1 MHPVR
6 FIVRLFLVIVVIA
19 IVAVFAINAYVKNV
33 GGQYLRTPEEAAN
46 LGDVDCV
53 LVLGCGVRPDG
64 TPSPMLR
71 DRLQEGIDLFTSG
84 VAPKLLMSGDHSQD
98 NYNEVGTMKDWAI
111 QAGVPSADVFMD
123 HAGLSTYESMRRARD
138 VFGAQRVVVVS
149 QGYHLYRSLYVARA
163 LGLDAYGVCA
173 DGENYAGQLGR
184 DVREVFARVKD
195 FFTAVVQPNPTFL
208 GDSIRLQGS
217 GDVTND

>member
-1 MHPVR
+1 MHPIR
-6 FIVRLFLVIVVIA
+6 FIGKLFVGLVVVA
-19 IVAVFAINAYVKNV
+19 IVAVLAINAYVKDV
-33 GGQYLRTPEEAAN
+33 GGRYLLAPEEAAN
-46 LGDVDCV
+46 LNDVDCV
-53 LVLGCGVRPDG
+53 LVLGCGVLPDG
-64 TPSPMLR
+64 TPSLMLR
-71 DRLQEGIDLFTSG
+71 DRLQEGVDLFASG
-84 VAPKLLMSGDHSQD
+84 VAPKLLMSGDHAQD

-111 QAGVPSADVFMD
+111 QAGVPSVDVFMD

-138 VFGAQRVVVVS
+138 VFGAQRIVVVS

-173 DGENYAGQLGR
+173 EGEDYAGQLGR

-195 FFTAVVQPNPTFL
+195 FFTAAVQPAPTFL
-208 GDSIRLQGS
+208 GDSICLQGS